1 VLANL
6 TSLRDRSRLATRNDG
21 YASGVIDKL
30 VSNIVGTGIKP
41 LSLAPDVAFRKAAHE
56 LWLSW
61 TAESDA
67 DGLLSWYG
75 QQDQIVRCW
84 LEAGE
89 VFVRIRS
96 RLPEDDLSV
105 PMQVQ
110 VLEPELCPHTFNSGT
125 SGMNRIRAGIEF
137 DAIGKRVAY
146 YFYQSRP
153 GDLQDMDTTELRK
166 IPAEQI
172 IHLFKPRRAGQLRGI
187 PHLTQ
192 ALIRLRELDKFDDAT
207 LIRQQLAAMF
217 VAFLEHPLTES
228 SAVIPIVDQPNTTLE
243 GDRPTL
249 GLQPGIFQELGQGEK
264 VTFSDPPDVISG
276 YVDFTRQ
283 QLRAVSAATGVPYEV
298 LTGDMSGVNDRT
310 VRVILHEFRR
320 QVIANQHE
328 IVAFQLCRPVWEA
341 WMDRAVLSSALP
353 VDISA
358 YIADP
363 SDWLRVKWMPQG
375 WPYIHPVQD
384 VAAAQKAIRSGF
396 TSRSE
401 VVSEQGEDSEVV
413 DQQQHD
419 DNERAD
425 GLGLVYDS
433 DPRRTS
439 QIGIGQPDPSEQPQ
453 PRPAP
458 GAPPPTEDDPVQQLL
473 VTLRAP
479 APEVHVAAP
488 EVHVAAPQV
497 HVAAPEVHVAAPQVH
512 VAAPTERPRR
522 RSSVKLDWDETGKLI
537 GGTLVPEGEK

>member
-1 VLANL
+1 LGNL

-41 LSLAPDVAFRKAAHE
+41 LSLAPDSEFRRQAHE
-56 LWLSW
+56 LWNRWSG
-61 TAESDA
+61 ESDA

-89 VFVRIRS
+89 VFIRIRS

-105 PMQVQ
+105 PMQIQ
-110 VLEPELCPHTFNSGT
+110 VLEPELCPHQYNGVD
-125 SGMNRIRAGIEF
+125 GRNRIRAGIEF
-137 DAIGKRVAY
+137 DGIGGRVAY

-153 GDLQDMDTTELRK
+153 GDLQDMDTTSLRR
-166 IPAEQI
+166 IPADQV
-172 IHLFKPRRAGQLRGI
+172 IHLFKPQRAGQLRGI

-192 ALIRLRELDKFDDAT
+192 SLIRLRELDKFDDAT

-217 VAFLEHPLTES
+217 VAFLEHPLSES
-228 SAVIPIVDQPNTTLE
+228 TSVVPIVDQPNTTLE

-249 GLQPGIFQELGQGEK
+249 GLQPGIFQELQAGEK

-320 QVIANQHE
+320 EIQADQHE
-328 IVAFQLCRPVWEA
+328 IVAFQLCRRVWMA
-341 WMDRAVLSSALP
+341 WMDRAIVSGALPIDVLSYL
-353 VDISA
+353 
-358 YIADP
+358 ADP
-363 SDWLRVKWMPQG
+363 SPWLRVKWMPQG

-413 DQQQHD
+413 DQQQRD

-425 GLGLVYDS
+425 EFGLVYDS
-433 DPRRTS
+433 DPRKVSVAGLT
-439 QIGIGQPDPSEQPQ
+439 QV
-453 PRPAP
+453 RPP
-458 GAPPPTEDDPVQQLL
+458 GSVLPGEEPPTEDAPVQQLL

-479 APEVHVAAP
+479 APQVNVTPPVVHVAPAQIN
-488 EVHVAAPQV
+488 VAAPQV
-497 HVAAPEVHVAAPQVH
+497 HFTAPVHV
-512 VAAPTERPRR
+512 PRR
-522 RSSVKLDWDETGKLI
+522 RGSSVKLDWDKDGKLV
-537 GGTLVPEGEK
+537 GGTLIPEGEK